1 MVFIII
7 LLLFF
12 SAFFSFA
19 ETALLSL
26 NKAQLKQLL
35 KTERKQGKRIAIL
48 KNSMD
53 QVISI
58 ILIGSNFFN
67 TLSSAIAT
75 ALAIDLIGPQGALWA
90 TLIMFILI
98 ILFGEIIPKNIAAL
112 YPKEASLLSAPILTV
127 LLFVFKPIAF
137 LFSLLQKGIN
147 KIEGALW
154 KNKDPIIT
162 EEELKT
168 LIALGDKEGTLELG
182 EKDMLY
188 NIFELNDL
196 RAKDIM
202 RHRSL
207 IKTCN
212 INASL
217 HQSIEAFEKSGYSRL
232 VVIEDSID
240 AINAIQGILHFK
252 DLLFFD
258 SAQDFSVKS
267 IMRKPLFIPESK
279 SVISL
284 LSTFKKEKQNF
295 AVIVDE
301 HGSNQGIITMD
312 DILKAVFGRITDEH
326 NSEGKNAEERIQIIK
341 TNQFLIPG
349 ELLIDDFNRI
359 FNQSFSSDSFESMG
373 GFLLE
378 AFGYLPQTGE
388 ILKRNNCIFTVEAQN
403 QRRIKTIKLTVL

>member
-1 MVFIII
+1 MIFVIIG
-7 LLLFF
+7 LLFC

-19 ETALLSL
+19 EAALLSL
-26 NKAQLKQLL
+26 NKIQVKQILL
-35 KTERKQGKRIAIL
+35 KNKKQGKRIASL
-48 KNSMD
+48 KNAMD
-53 QVISI
+53 QVIII
-58 ILIGSNFFN
+58 ILIGTNVFN
-67 TLSSAIAT
+67 TLASAIAT
-75 ALAIDLIGPQGALWA
+75 VFSISIMGPQGVLWA
-90 TLIMFILI
+90 TLGMLFVI

-112 YPKEASLLSAPILTV
+112 YPVKASILSAKILSLLLIIFYPI
-127 LLFVFKPIAF
+127 IY
-137 LFSLLQKGIN
+137 LFSGLQKLIQRAE
-147 KIEGALW
+147 KKLW
-154 KNKDPIIT
+154 KNEVPLVT

-182 EKDMLY
+182 EKEMLY

-207 IKTCN
+207 VKTCE
-212 INASL
+212 INDTLLSV
-217 HQSIEAFEKSGYSRL
+217 IKIFEESAYSRL
-232 VVIEDSID
+232 VVIEDSNDKLNTIH
-240 AINAIQGILHFK
+240 GILHFK
-252 DLLFFD
+252 DVLFFD
-258 SAQDFSVKS
+258 STQKFSVKA
-267 IMRKPLFIPESK
+267 IMRKALFIPETK
-279 SVISL
+279 SIVSL
-284 LSTFKKEKQNF
+284 LGLFKKEKQNF
-295 AVIVDE
+295 AIVVSE

-312 DILKAVFGRITDEH
+312 DILKAVFGRIIDEH
-326 NSEGKNAEERIQIIK
+326 NTEDKKLEERIQIIK

-349 ELLIDDFNRI
+349 ELLIEDFNRI